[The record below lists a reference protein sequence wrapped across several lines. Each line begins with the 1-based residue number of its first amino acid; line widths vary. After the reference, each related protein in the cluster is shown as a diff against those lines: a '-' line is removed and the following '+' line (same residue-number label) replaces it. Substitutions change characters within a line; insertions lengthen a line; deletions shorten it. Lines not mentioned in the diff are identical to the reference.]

1 MIREYFK
8 LAVKNL
14 RKRKLRSW
22 LTMIGIFVS
31 IATIFTLVSLSLGL
45 QNAVEE
51 QFRLLGTDKFF
62 IQPKTGMMGPPG
74 SVGGDILTTK
84 DISTIEK
91 TRGVKDYSYFTME
104 SAKIEFANEEKY
116 FNVIGVPL
124 DHQKVYQEISSFK
137 IIQGRTLKKGDKN
150 SAVLGNLHLTG
161 NIWDKEI
168 NVGEKILINS
178 KKVEVKGILG
188 KIGNPDD
195 DRMILIGM
203 ESFSEIF
210 NVSERIDMMMVQIQE
225 GENIVEVAERVEK
238 ELRKSKDQTEKTQ
251 DFVIS
256 TPEELLG
263 SFQTILNIVT
273 YFLTGIATISLLVG
287 AIGIANT
294 MYTSIL
300 ERTKEIGVM
309 KAVGAKN
316 SDILWIFLIESG
328 LLGLVGSGIGVIIGY
343 GLSKTIE
350 FIAVNNL
357 NTTLLQT
364 ASPMWLILGCLSF
377 GFLVCAISGTLPAIQ
392 ASKTNVVDALRYE

>member
-1 MIREYFK
+1 MIKEYFK

-84 DISTIEK
+84 NIDIIEK
-91 TRGVKDYSYFTME
+91 SRGVKDYSYFTVE

-124 DHQKVYQEISSFK
+124 EHQKVYQEISSFK
-137 IIQGRTLKKGDKN
+137 IIQGRILREGDKN
-150 SAVLGNLHLTG
+150 SVVLGNLHLTG
-161 NIWDKEI
+161 NIWSKEI
-168 NVGEKILINS
+168 NSGEKILINS
-178 KKVEVKGILG
+178 QKVDVRGILG

-210 NVSERIDMMMVQIQE
+210 NVSERIDMIMVQVQE
-225 GENIVEVAERVEK
+225 GENIVEVAARVEK
-238 ELRKSKDQTEKTQ
+238 DLRKSKGQTEKTQ

-256 TPEELLG
+256 TPEDLLG

-273 YFLTGIATISLLVG
+273 YFLAGIATISLLVG
-287 AIGIANT
+287 AIGISNT
-294 MYTSIL
+294 MYTSVI
-300 ERTKEIGVM
+300 ERTKEIGIM
-309 KAVGAKN
+309 KAIGAKN

-328 LLGLVGSGIGVIIGY
+328 LLGFVGSVIGVVFGF

-350 FIAVNNL
+350 FIAINNL

-364 ASPMWLILGCLSF
+364 ASPAWLIFGCLVF
-377 GFLVCAISGTLPAIQ
+377 GFLIGASSGTLPAIQ

>member
-14 RKRKLRSW
+14 GKRKLRSW

-51 QFRLLGTDKFF
+51 QFRLLGTDKIF

-74 SVGGDILTTK
+74 SIGGNILTTK
-84 DISTIEK
+84 DIEVIEK
-91 TRGVKDYSYFTME
+91 IRGVKDFSYFTME
-104 SAKIEFANEEKY
+104 SAKVEFSNEIKY
-116 FNVIGVPL
+116 FSVIGVPL
-124 DHQKVYQEISSFK
+124 DHQKVYEETSSFK
-137 IIQGRTLKKGDKN
+137 IAEGRNLKWGDKN
-150 SAVLGNLHLTG
+150 SIVVGNLHLTG
-161 NIWDKEI
+161 NIWEKEI
-168 NVGEKILINS
+168 HAGENILINS
-178 KKVEVKGILG
+178 QKVEVKGILE

-195 DRMILIGM
+195 DRMILMNM

-210 NVSERIDMMMVQIQE
+210 NVSERIDMIMVQIE
-225 GENIVEVAERVEK
+225 DGENILEVADRIEK
-238 ELRKSKDQTEKTQ
+238 NLRKSKDQTEKTQ
-251 DFVIS
+251 DFIIS
-256 TPEELLG
+256 TPEDLLG
-263 SFQTILNIVT
+263 SFQTILNIIT
-273 YFLTGIATISLLVG
+273 YFLAGIATISLLVG
-287 AIGIANT
+287 AIGISNT
-294 MYTSIL
+294 MYTSVI
-300 ERTKEIGVM
+300 ERTKEIGIM
-309 KAVGAKN
+309 KAIGAKN

-328 LLGLVGSGIGVIIGY
+328 LLGLIGSIMGVLLGF

-364 ASPMWLILGCLSF
+364 ASPIWLIAGCLSF
-377 GFLVCAISGTLPAIQ
+377 GFLIGAVSGTLPAIQ